1 MRIKIPNAKWIVPV
15 TAVGLLSVTG
25 CADDKYDINDVDL
38 TIGIG
43 SGELELPGS
52 STTDI
57 MLSEILDIDD
67 SECVDTVEGG
77 DYMFTQKGADVDP
90 VHPEIDKIVITEESH
105 IDRNVHFDMSSV
117 IGGALNSRR
126 RVVLNTPITAQDDIR
141 MFEYSGERPD
151 GLVELHSALVEENFS
166 LAIKFSQT
174 LSNHVPTLK
183 ELSVRFPGYMVLDGV
198 VVYGGAVLK
207 QNGSILELDNVNTG
221 SELVIRGRVKSLD
234 FKSTDTELGKLV
246 FGTETVKLDG
256 RIHVKASFDE
266 LEGTVSPSDKDEF
279 YISSEMDLGTF
290 TVTSATGK
298 FDPDIDLSDLGDAE
312 ITGVPSFLTDGDVV
326 VDLDN
331 PHILISLDSDLDIGG
346 TITGTLESYK
356 DGGRIAQV
364 KVPEMTIK
372 ANDVTKICVCRVNKD
387 IPAGYTAVVVP
398 TLSDLIKTIP
408 DKITFSADAHADKN
422 TVATFKLGHTYTM
435 QPAYRIEAP
444 LAFGADA
451 CIIYTDSIED
461 MNEDL
466 QDFDLSNDARLE
478 ITANIENRVP
488 AYLQL
493 SAVAVGVDG
502 NVLGDDE
509 INIDCKDAV
518 VLASGNGSD
527 TETTPV
533 RIIVNQKKTGSLGK
547 LDKIRF
553 TVKATAKMD
562 GNPTVTGVPLNAR
575 KHLIRATDVKIK
587 LIGKVTADLN

>member
-1 MRIKIPNAKWIVPV
+1 MRIKIPNAKWLVPV
-15 TAVGLLSVTG
+15 MAAGLLAVTG

-57 MLSEILDIDD
+57 MLSEVLDIDD

-77 DYMFTQKGADVDP
+77 DYMFTQKGADVEP
-90 VHPEIDKIVITEESH
+90 VHPEIDRIVITEESH

-166 LAIKFSQT
+166 LRVKFSQT
-174 LSNHVPTLK
+174 LCNHVPNLK

-198 VVYGGAVLK
+198 SAHGAALNQKGAVLAF
-207 QNGSILELDNVNTG
+207 NNVSTK
-221 SELVIRGRVKSLD
+221 SDLVITGRVKSLD
-234 FKSTDTELGKLV
+234 FKSTDKELGQLV

-256 RIHVKASFDE
+256 KIHVKASFDE

-312 ITGVPSFLTDGDVV
+312 ITGVPSFLTDGNVV

-356 DGGRIAQV
+356 DGRRIAQV
-364 KVPEMTIK
+364 NVPEMTIK
-372 ANDVTKICVCRVNKD
+372 ANDVTKICVCRVNQD

-398 TLSDLIKTIP
+398 TLSELIKTIP
-408 DKITFSADAHADKN
+408 DKITFSADANADKN
-422 TVATFKLGHTYTM
+422 TIATFKLGHTYTM

-478 ITANIENRVP
+478 ITAHIDNRVP

-493 SAVAVGVDG
+493 SAVAVDVDG
-502 NVLGDDE
+502 NELDDE
-509 INIDCKDAV
+509 ISIDCKDAV

-527 TETTPV
+527 TETTP
-533 RIIVNQKKTGSLGK
+533 IKITVNQKKTGSLKK

-575 KHLIRATDVKIK
+575 KHLIRATDIKIK